1 MADLLA
7 YARTST
13 DHQDYG
19 LQDQIEKLIAAGVDA
34 DNIYSEQVSSVAQRD
49 GLEDLLKHLRK
60 GDTLV
65 VCKLDRLARSMRDL
79 LRIVDVISGRKA
91 FLKVLGTSIDT
102 STPDGRLMLN
112 VLGSFAE
119 FERDIMLVRQK
130 AGIERAKAEGKFK
143 GRKPTARAKSEQIL
157 ALRERG
163 IAASEIAH
171 RLEISPASVYRVL
184 EDSRA
189 VEGVAA

>member
-1 MADLLA
+1 
-7 YARTST
+7 
-13 DHQDYG
+13 
-19 LQDQIEKLIAAGVDA
+19 LQDQIEKLLAAGVDA

-49 GLEDLLKHLRK
+49 RLEDLLKHLRK

-79 LRIVDVISGRKA
+79 LRIVDAINAKKA
-91 FLKVLGTSIDT
+91 FLRVLGTSIDT

-112 VLGSFAE
+112 MLGSFAE

-157 ALRERG
+157 VLRKQG
-163 IAASEIAH
+163 VAASEIAH

-184 EDSRA
+184 DDNRA
-189 VEGVAA
+189 IEGVAA